1 MQRSFPVL
9 TKEPSMYMYSNPS
22 NTSNV
27 FQLTGSGEN
36 AGSHELTVS
45 LLLLVMCMSVSFS
58 CNSSTYT
65 TYRTNIL
72 LTFTLKIYLLLIIL
86 ILTLLIHALLYN
98 TVLNRLKEIR
108 IYLQY
113 DSTNNT
119 ILVNEAYQIC
129 ELGSFFIIYLAM

>member
-1 MQRSFPVL
+1 VL
-9 TKEPSMYMYSNPS
+9 TKEPSMSMYSNPS
-22 NTSNV
+22 NTNNL

-45 LLLLVMCMSVSFS
+45 LLLLVMCLSVSFS

-65 TYRTNIL
+65 TYSTNIL
-72 LTFTLKIYLLLIIL
+72 LTFTITIYLLLIIL

-113 DSTNNT
+113 DITSEYMKVHIFELRRMKSQFIAVIHST
-119 ILVNEAYQIC
+119 
-129 ELGSFFIIYLAM
+129 